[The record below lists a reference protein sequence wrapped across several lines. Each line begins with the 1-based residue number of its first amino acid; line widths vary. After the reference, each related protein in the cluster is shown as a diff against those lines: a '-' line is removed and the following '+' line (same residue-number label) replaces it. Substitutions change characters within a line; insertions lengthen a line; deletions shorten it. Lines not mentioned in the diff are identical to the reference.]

1 MNKTK
6 QLTMAALFGALAF
19 LLMFFSF
26 PIPILSPFAE
36 LDLSA
41 VPELIGGFMLGSV
54 GGVGIITV
62 KLLLKLVFQGSSSM
76 LTGEVQNFLL
86 ECAFVLPA
94 SIIYQRKKTKK
105 GAVIGLVVGGVVAV
119 IVSVFTNVYLIFP
132 AYIKLYGMNWDSILG
147 IFSEINPMIKNIP
160 TMVAFSVVPF
170 NIVSRVLTSV
180 ITMILYKKVSGI
192 IKGRFV

>member
-6 QLTMAALFGALAF
+6 RLTIGALFGAIAF
-19 LLMFFSF
+19 VLMFFSF

-41 VPELIGGFMLGSV
+41 VPELIGTFILGPV

-86 ECAFVLPA
+86 ECSYVIPA
-94 SIIYQRKKTKK
+94 TLFYQRNKTKK
-105 GAVIGLVVGGVVAV
+105 GAVIGLVIGSVCAIIAAV
-119 IVSVFTNVYLIFP
+119 LTNIYLIFP
-132 AYIKLYGMNWDSILG
+132 AYMKLYGMDWDSILG
-147 IFSEINPMIKNIP
+147 IFGEVNPLINNIP
-160 TMVAFSVVPF
+160 TMVAFSVIPF
-170 NIVSRVLTSV
+170 NVVSRVLTAV
-180 ITMILYKKVSGI
+180 ITMVLYKKISGL
-192 IKGRFV
+192 IKGRFL